1 MKKFFFALA
10 GVLILLLPT
19 QATDIGDLRP
29 VGLLLVHREGE
40 LLHITA
46 DTGDTGFGKTIEEA
60 AEDLRLCAPGE
71 VFLDT
76 AGILVISEDTLETLP
91 ELEKLLRPAV
101 RIVMTDAT
109 IDPSETFAYLQA
121 HPTKYS
127 FVNQTGSIPRLH
139 YEGGQYRLE

>member
-1 MKKFFFALA
+1 MKKYLFALA

-29 VGLLLVHREGE
+29 VGLLLVQREGE
-40 LLHITA
+40 QLYITA
-46 DTGDTGFGKTIEEA
+46 DTGDFGFGKTIEEA

-101 RIVMTDAT
+101 RIVKTNT
-109 IDPSETFAYLQA
+109 KIDPSEAFIYLQA

-127 FVNQTGSIPRLH
+127 LVNQTGSIPRLDN
-139 YEGGQYRLE
+139 EGGQYRLE